1 MTGGGGGGVENTAS
15 WKSLSDHY
23 ANTMSS
29 VHVRDLFASDPNR
42 FDKHSLI
49 FEDMLVDYSKNAISD
64 ETMDL
69 LRNLAIEADVIG
81 KARKMYSGERINET
95 EGRAVLHVAL
105 RNRSNAPIYVDGVDV
120 MPEVNSVLSR
130 IEIFVNNVRSGA
142 WRGHTGKSIDTVV
155 NVGIGGSDLGPVMV
169 TEALKPYSKRDMKM
183 HFVSNVDGS
192 HVSEILRMCD
202 PETTLFLVASKT

>member
-1 MTGGGGGGVENTAS
+1 MGGGVENTAS

-49 FEDMLVDYSKNAISD
+49 FEDMLVDYSKNAVND

-69 LRNLAIEADVIG
+69 LRKLAIETDVIG
-81 KARKMYSGERINET
+81 KARRMYSGDRINET

-105 RNRSNAPIYVDGVDV
+105 RNRSNTPIYVDGVDV
-120 MPEVNSVLSR
+120 MPEVNSVLSK
-130 IEIFVNNVRSGA
+130 IEIFVDNVRSGA
-142 WRGHTGKSIDTVV
+142 WRGHTGKSINTVV
-155 NVGIGGSDLGPVMV
+155 NIGIGGSDLGPVMV
-169 TEALKPYSKRDMKM
+169 TEALKPYSKRDLKM